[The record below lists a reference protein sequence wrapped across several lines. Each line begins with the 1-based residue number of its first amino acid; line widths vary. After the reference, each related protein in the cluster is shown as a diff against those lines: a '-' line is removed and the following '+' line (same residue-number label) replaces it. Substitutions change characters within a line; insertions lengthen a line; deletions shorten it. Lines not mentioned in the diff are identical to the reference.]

1 MSHFLSDFCISTF
14 HELYNCFNL
23 LEFCVSREKF
33 ISLSLH
39 SDSFLA
45 SSKFDQSYH
54 NKINQ

>member
-1 MSHFLSDFCISTF
+1 MSHFLSDFYISTF

-45 SSKFDQSYH
+45 SSEFDQSYH
-54 NKINQ
+54 NR